1 MISSVKQ
8 SGKNQMVNAVSLK
21 VGRQGYYIQTHH
33 SSTVGAVWVP
43 EAPEVPE
50 AKAVVRCQTC

>member
-8 SGKNQMVNAVSLK
+8 SGKHQM